1 MQQLLQMSVVHK
13 LFDEDLMCAV
23 FCNVNTLHDR
33 VSQHQTIWG
42 IMHILNN
49 VGAKLLNRKSTNV
62 PGKLT
67 NDSVTE
73 AVIIQI
79 ENILMKNI

>member
-1 MQQLLQMSVVHK
+1 MSAVQK
-13 LFDEDLMCAV
+13 LFDEHLMCAV
-23 FCNVNTLHDR
+23 FCNANTLHDR